1 MRIIIAGA
9 GEVGS
14 HLAHL
19 LSSQMQEI
27 TLIDLDN
34 DKLKTMSNKSD
45 ITTINGDATSIEL
58 LKELDINKIDM
69 FIAVTASDSAN
80 FTAAVLA
87 KKWGAKKTLARL
99 GNPEYLKEDVKKE
112 LQVLGIDEV
121 ISPEALA
128 AREIVN
134 LISFPN
140 YNQAYRFDNGELQLL
155 GKALK
160 AEAPIVNL
168 TIQET
173 VQNFPDVPFIT
184 ILIQRKKNKK
194 TIIPRGNTKFQAGDQ
209 VYFITTQ
216 EGVQHLQQ
224 LTGEA
229 HTKIKTIAIVGGG
242 MLGKKTAKLLNQEG
256 YYVKLFEKDKRKAD
270 QLTNELGSKTMV
282 INGDGRDTQ
291 LLKDEVSASSDAL
304 IALTGNS
311 EANIMSCLFANT
323 EGIKKTIALVENTGY
338 LLLSQDIGVDSLVNK
353 KFLAASKIVR
363 YIRKGDVLAIA
374 NVKNTKAEVLE
385 FEVHFD
391 SKIIGKRLSDISLPR
406 NSVIG
411 GVMRNH
417 KGYLPN
423 GDFQIQDRDHVIVF
437 CLPEAISSIEDL
449 F

>member
-1 MRIIIAGA
+1 MA
-9 GEVGS
+9 
-14 HLAHL
+14 
-19 LSSQMQEI
+19 Q
-27 TLIDLDN
+27 
-34 DKLKTMSNKSD
+34 
-45 ITTINGDATSIEL
+45 
-58 LKELDINKIDM
+58 
-69 FIAVTASDSAN
+69 
-80 FTAAVLA
+80 
-87 KKWGAKKTLARL
+87 
-99 GNPEYLKEDVKKE
+99 P
-112 LQVLGIDEV
+112 
-121 ISPEALA
+121 
-128 AREIVN
+128 
-134 LISFPN
+134 
-140 YNQAYRFDNGELQLL
+140 
-155 GKALK
+155 
-160 AEAPIVNL
+160 
-168 TIQET
+168 
-173 VQNFPDVPFIT
+173 
-184 ILIQRKKNKK
+184 
-194 TIIPRGNTKFQAGDQ
+194 FQATVVG
-209 VYFITTQ
+209 
-216 EGVQHLQQ
+216 
-224 LTGEA
+224 
-229 HTKIKTIAIVGGG
+229 IAIVGGG

-374 NVKNTKAEVLE
+374 NVRNTKAEVLE

-391 SKIIGKRLSDISLPR
+391 SKIIGKRLSEINLPR